1 MTRALLLS
9 ATMWLMTGCAASPPQ
24 QDPADM
30 TDDTTRM
37 APCPPLPNCV
47 CSDAS
52 NPVHAIAPIRISGE
66 PARAWGALLSHL
78 ETDPQFTIVEQSED
92 YIRAEART
100 RLLGFI
106 DDVEFQLRGEEIAVR
121 SASRVGLFDLGA
133 NRLRIN
139 AVRKALDK
147 S

>member
-1 MTRALLLS
+1 
-9 ATMWLMTGCAASPPQ
+9 
-24 QDPADM
+24 M
-30 TDDTTRM
+30 TDETVRM
-37 APCPPLPNCV
+37 APCPALPNCV

-52 NPVHAIAPIRISGE
+52 NPVHAIAPISFSGE
-66 PARAWGALLSHL
+66 PATTWETLLGHL
-78 ETDPQFTIVEQSED
+78 EEGPQFTIVEQSED

-106 DDVEFQLRGEEIAVR
+106 DDVEFRLREQEIAVR

-133 NRLRIN
+133 NRLRIE
-139 AVRKALDK
+139 AVRKALIG